1 MRFGSVCSGI
11 EAASVAWEP
20 LGWKAA
26 WFSEIATFPSLVL
39 AHRFPSITNHGSMLG
54 LADRLSGADRSID
67 LLVGGTPCQSF
78 SVAGLR
84 AGLADERGNLALEF
98 ARLAQALRPRW
109 LCWENV
115 PGVLSSER
123 GRDFGAIVGGLVDL
137 GYDCAWRVLDARFF
151 GVPQRRRR
159 VFLVGCLGGGP
170 AAGAVLFER
179 TGLRRNPS
187 PRSKT
192 REDVAGTVGSGTSRR
207 GWNSDTDRM
216 TFVPEVAGTLRGNQQ
231 QSDLPS
237 NGRAFVAEV
246 APTLQTQQRRVDVDN
261 ALGLI
266 IGTSAEG
273 GEGFTLTSSNLGKT
287 VNNQTPLLAFDP
299 TQVTHPENRS
309 SCAGDSAALAKSA
322 RPPHIAYSCITGD
335 VTHAL
340 LSEGADASED
350 GSGRG
355 TPIVAPT
362 LEATDGEKWGSN
374 QWVDKSVELLNAQ
387 AELGWKVRRLTP
399 RECERLQ
406 DFPDDWTLVPGA
418 SDSTRY
424 AALGNSMAVCVMRW
438 IGRRIGLVDSI
449 LFGGAA

>member
-1 MRFGSVCSGI
+1 
-11 EAASVAWEP
+11 
-20 LGWKAA
+20 
-26 WFSEIATFPSLVL
+26 
-39 AHRFPSITNHGSMLG
+39 
-54 LADRLSGADRSID
+54 
-67 LLVGGTPCQSF
+67 
-78 SVAGLR
+78 
-84 AGLADERGNLALEF
+84 
-98 ARLAQALRPRW
+98 
-109 LCWENV
+109 
-115 PGVLSSER
+115 
-123 GRDFGAIVGGLVDL
+123 
-137 GYDCAWRVLDARFF
+137 
-151 GVPQRRRR
+151 
-159 VFLVGCLGGGP
+159 
-170 AAGAVLFER
+170 
-179 TGLRRNPS
+179 
-187 PRSKT
+187 
-192 REDVAGTVGSGTSRR
+192 
-207 GWNSDTDRM
+207 M